1 MKIDFDRGYADE
13 PYAGL
18 VSDYPDSSVY
28 PLESFRVE
36 WGPVFHRG
44 RLDGS
49 ARVLVIGQD
58 PATHEAF
65 TRRILVGEAGQ
76 RFQGFLSKLG
86 IDSSYVF
93 INTFLYSVYG
103 QSGGE
108 KHVNDPAIAEYRH
121 RWIDAIL
128 ASVNVEA
135 IITLGHLA
143 DSAYQQWRKTP
154 SGAASTLAY
163 ATVLHPTYPDS
174 ASRSGTITKA
184 QAFAKLCASWNT
196 ALQALSLVI
205 TPDVA
210 RALVLYGSTI
220 TKEEHS
226 VIPAADLPAGLPDW
240 MRSLDAW
247 ATRSGADAQTKRA
260 TLMVTVPRASRTWP
274 PIT

>member
-18 VSDYPDSSVY
+18 VGDYPDASVY

-76 RFQGFLSKLG
+76 RFQGFLTKLG
-86 IDSSYVF
+86 LVSSYVF

-108 KHVNDPAIAEYRH
+108 KHVNDPAIADYRH
-121 RWIDAIL
+121 QWIDAIL
-128 ASVNVEA
+128 TSVDVEA

-143 DSAYQQWRKTP
+143 DSAYQQWRTTP
-154 SGAASTLAY
+154 SGAASTVPY

-196 ALQALSLVI
+196 ALQALYPVM

-210 RALVLYGSTI
+210 RPLVLYGSTI

-226 VIPAADLPAGLPDW
+226 VIPAGDLPAGLPDW

-247 ATRSGADAQTKRA
+247 AARSGADAQTKRA
-260 TLMVTVPRASRTWP
+260 TLMVTVPKSSRTWP
-274 PIT
+274 IIH

>member
-1 MKIDFDRGYADE
+1 MRIEFDRGYVDE
-13 PYAGL
+13 PFVGL
-18 VSDYPDSSVY
+18 AADYPDESTY
-28 PLESFRVE
+28 PLKSFRVE

-58 PATHEAF
+58 PATHEAIS
-65 TRRILVGEAGQ
+65 RRILVGEAGQ
-76 RFQGFLSKLG
+76 RFQGFLTKLG
-86 IDSSYVF
+86 IVSSYVF

-108 KHVNDPAIAEYRH
+108 QHVNDPAIADYRH
-121 RWIDAIL
+121 QWIDAIL
-128 ASVNVEA
+128 TSVNVEA

-154 SGAASTLAY
+154 SGAASTLPY

-196 ALQALSLVI
+196 ALQALSPVM

-210 RALVLYGSTI
+210 GPLVLYGSTI
-220 TKEEHS
+220 TTEEHS
-226 VIPAADLPAGLPDW
+226 VIPAADLPAGLPAW

-247 ATRSGADAQTKRA
+247 AARSGADAQTKRA
-260 TLMVTVPRASRTWP
+260 TLTVTVPRSSRTWP
-274 PIT
+274 IIN